1 MALFNTE
8 NNRKLSEKGAVR
20 MKTTAAFI
28 IWLYLVCATAAYAVD
43 TAPVAGE
50 KDKCPVCGM
59 FVAPYPGWTGVIV
72 LKDLSALF
80 FDGPKDLFTFYNN
93 VGKYSPGRSR
103 SDISAVWVKDYY
115 ALTAIDGM
123 KAFYVIGSDV
133 LGPMGKELVPF
144 MKEPDA
150 AIFLKDHKGSKTLR
164 FGDITPQVMKS
175 LE

>member
-1 MALFNTE
+1 
-8 NNRKLSEKGAVR
+8 

-150 AIFLKDHKGSKTLR
+150 AIFLQDHKGSKTLR